1 MKEIHM
7 DRCHQLTDDA
17 IEALTYFCPNIRIL
31 IFHACP
37 NITGSVFTDNI
48 N

>member
-1 MKEIHM
+1 M